1 MKNEPTQ
8 NEDPTT
14 PSAQL
19 NLCNTTFGNLK
30 HKEKASRK
38 HQARF
43 WEAILSLT
51 SALQTSLL

>member
-19 NLCNTTFGNLK
+19 KICATPLLETLSIK
-30 HKEKASRK
+30 RK
-38 HQARF
+38 HPERF